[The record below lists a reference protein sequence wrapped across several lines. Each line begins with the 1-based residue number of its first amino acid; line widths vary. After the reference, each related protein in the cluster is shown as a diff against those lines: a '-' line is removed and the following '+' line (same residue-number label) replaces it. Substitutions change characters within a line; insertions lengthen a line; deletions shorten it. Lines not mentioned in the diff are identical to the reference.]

1 MTKATIPALPEDRQQ
16 KLARSRQRQLGKA
29 LGQLY
34 AVVTTEP
41 VPDDFMRLPE
51 ETDARKKPL
60 DPK

>member
-1 MTKATIPALPEDRQQ
+1 
-16 KLARSRQRQLGKA
+16 LGKA

-34 AVVTTEP
+34 AAVTTEP
-41 VPDDFMRLPE
+41 VPDDFMRLLE